1 MKNVSIVNR
10 LHKDKLSRSFEY
22 LRISVTDRCN
32 YRCSYC
38 MPSEIFNKNYHYI
51 SQDKILSYE
60 EIIKVACILKKIGL
74 KKIRLTGGE
83 PLLRKNID
91 KLVNKLKTE
100 AGIKHVSMTTNGSL
114 LTDEKLHILKKA
126 GLDSL
131 TLSLDT
137 LKPEKIKHINGTK
150 KQFDVD
156 RVLHGIEKYFGHIKT
171 NTVVIKG
178 INDDEIFNIIN
189 LVKKYKS
196 EIRFIEYMD
205 VGETHGWNLNKV
217 IPTKDLITKIK
228 NFYDIQAIESEKSST
243 SKRWL
248 IKKTNSSVG
257 FISSIT
263 EPFCSECNRARLSV
277 DGKLFT
283 CLFATEGYDFKEI
296 LRSNKNNDK
305 VLNYFQEIWR
315 NRSDRYS
322 EVRFI
327 KKDDLPKV
335 EMSYIGG

>member
-10 LHKDKLSRSFEY
+10 LHEDKLSRSFEY

-38 MPSEIFNKNYHYI
+38 MPSEIFNKNYNYI

-60 EIIKVACILKKIGL
+60 EIIKVSSILKKIGL

-91 KLVNKLKTE
+91 KLINKLKTE
-100 AGIKHVSMTTNGSL
+100 AGIQHLSMTTNGSL
-114 LTDEKLHILKKA
+114 LSDEKLYSLKAA

-137 LKPEKIKHINGTK
+137 LKPEKINHINGAK
-150 KQFDVD
+150 KQFNVD
-156 RVLHGIEKYFGHIKT
+156 EVLKGIEKYFGYIKT
-171 NTVVIKG
+171 NTVVIRG
-178 INDDEIFNIIN
+178 VNDDELFDIIN
-189 LVKKYKS
+189 LVKRYKS

-243 SKRWL
+243 SKRWA
-248 IKKTNSSVG
+248 IKNTNSSLG

-283 CLFATEGYDFKEI
+283 CLFATEGYDFKKI
-296 LRSNKNNDK
+296 LRSNKNDDA

-322 EVRFI
+322 EVRFL
-327 KKDDLPKV
+327 KKEDLPKV

>member
-10 LHKDKLSRSFEY
+10 LNEDKFSRRFEY

-32 YRCSYC
+32 YRCNYC
-38 MPSEIFNKNYHYI
+38 MPSEIFNKNYNYI

-60 EIIKVACILKKIGL
+60 EIIKIACILKKIGL

-91 KLVNKLKTE
+91 KLITELKSTAKIE
-100 AGIKHVSMTTNGSL
+100 HIGMTTNGSL
-114 LTDEKLHILKKA
+114 LNDEKLYNLKKS

-137 LKPEKIKHINGTK
+137 LRPDKIKKINGAK
-150 KQFDVD
+150 KQFDID
-156 RVLHGIEKYFGHIKT
+156 SILRGIEKHFGLIKT

-178 INDDEIFNIIN
+178 INDDEIFDIIN
-189 LVKKYKS
+189 CVRKYKS

-205 VGETHGWNLNKV
+205 VGESHDWNMSKV
-217 IPTKDLITKIK
+217 LPTKDVINHIK
-228 NFYDIQAIESEKSST
+228 EKLPIEAIESEKSST
-243 SKRWL
+243 SKRWQ
-248 IKKTNSSVG
+248 IKNTSSSIG
-257 FISSIT
+257 FISSIS

-283 CLFATEGYDFKEI
+283 CLFATEGFDFKKV
-296 LRSNKNNDK
+296 LRSNESEDK

-322 EVRFI
+322 EVRFT
-327 KKDDLPKV
+327 KKEDLPKV